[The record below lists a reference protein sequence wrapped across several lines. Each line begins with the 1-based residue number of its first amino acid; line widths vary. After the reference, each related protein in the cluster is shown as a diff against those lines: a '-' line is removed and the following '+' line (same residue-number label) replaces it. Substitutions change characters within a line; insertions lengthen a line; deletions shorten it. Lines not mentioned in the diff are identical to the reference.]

1 MTNNLHNRRIIFVIT
16 SLDFGGAQKQA
27 FVLAKKLRDKYKAEI
42 SFAGFGKTSDE
53 FTDILDKENISWKQI
68 EIPWTYSR
76 IYLFL
81 NFIAELRKL
90 RPDFIFSYCYT
101 ANIVSSLF
109 WKFTGARSCIWNQR
123 DEGLAK
129 YFINF
134 GKLPAKLASHFIS
147 NSEGGKSYLIKKFS
161 VRESK
166 INVIHNGIELKSVGN
181 KDNFRKQNNIPA
193 NTLVACM
200 IANLSVH
207 KDHVNLLASWAIVVK
222 KLNEQNI
229 NALLLLAGAFGGTE
243 KKIQELIEELNIRS
257 NVKLLGFVKDTSEL
271 LGMSDMA
278 VFSSRS
284 EGSPNGLLECM
295 AAGLPIIGTNIAGIK
310 SCVSEE
316 NYPYLFLSEDYNS
329 FGNGILELFAD
340 PELRNKIGKK
350 NFEKIQK
357 DFSIE
362 KMTLETASI
371 LDRINLL

>member
-1 MTNNLHNRRIIFVIT
+1 M
-16 SLDFGGAQKQA
+16 
-27 FVLAKKLRDKYKAEI
+27 
-42 SFAGFGKTSDE
+42 
-53 FTDILDKENISWKQI
+53 
-68 EIPWTYSR
+68 
-76 IYLFL
+76 LF
-81 NFIAELRKL
+81 
-90 RPDFIFSYCYT
+90 
-101 ANIVSSLF
+101 
-109 WKFTGARSCIWNQR
+109 RS
-123 DEGLAK
+123 
-129 YFINF
+129 
-134 GKLPAKLASHFIS
+134 
-147 NSEGGKSYLIKKFS
+147 
-161 VRESK
+161 
-166 INVIHNGIELKSVGN
+166 
-181 KDNFRKQNNIPA
+181 
-193 NTLVACM
+193 
-200 IANLSVH
+200 
-207 KDHVNLLASWAIVVK
+207 
-222 KLNEQNI
+222 
-229 NALLLLAGAFGGTE
+229 
-243 KKIQELIEELNIRS
+243 ELIEELNIRS